1 MLKQKQTYI
10 PKVNNVDV
18 TGWNAATDFT
28 SDYIEF
34 SESTSWLLD
43 VQDWASV
50 TAGAPVLSILVSNS
64 QDGEYKNYSL
74 LASSIDLTVDNNRV
88 IYDEIFSSRYMKISY
103 TSGGSTGTFDLIL
116 SK

>member
-28 SDYIEF
+28 SDFIEF
-34 SESTSWLLD
+34 PESTQWLLD

-50 TAGAPVLSILVSNS
+50 IAGAPVLSILVSNS
-64 QDGEYKNYSL
+64 QDGEYKNYST
-74 LASSIDLTVDNNRV
+74 LASSIDLTVANNRV
-88 IYDEIFSSRYMKISY
+88 IYDEIFSSRYMKIQY